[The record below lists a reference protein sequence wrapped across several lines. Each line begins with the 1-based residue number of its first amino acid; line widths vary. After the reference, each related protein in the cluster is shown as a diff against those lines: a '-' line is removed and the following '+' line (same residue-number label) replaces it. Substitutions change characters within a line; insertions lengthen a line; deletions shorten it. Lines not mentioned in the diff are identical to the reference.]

1 MEVSDVAFL
10 SSLLDFLMSLLRDED
25 AAQEFERDPQGVLAR
40 NGLDGVSGQDVRDV
54 TPMLADHDGVSARH
68 YGSDGGGSGHAS
80 RSHHSSSDD
89 DPVREIHAIKN
100 NYVVDNGV
108 VVNNSY
114 NTYNDYDLTYTDD
127 SNTIIDDRDTT
138 ITGDD
143 VHYEDNS
150 TTKHTI
156 VEDSFNQDNDGV
168 DNKGGT
174 IDDSIVAGDDV
185 ENSGNQDNDTE
196 VTDSFNEDNDTVTVD
211 DSYNEDND
219 QDNDTLVADGSFNE
233 DNDETTVEI
242 DDTENTAA

>member
-1 MEVSDVAFL
+1 MVSL

-40 NGLDGVSGQDVRDV
+40 NGLDGVCGQDVRDV
-54 TPMLADHDGVSARH
+54 APMLADQDGVSARH
-68 YGSDGGGSGHAS
+68 YGSDSGGSGHAS
-80 RSHHSSSDD
+80 RSHRSSSSDD

-100 NYVVDNGV
+100 NYVVDNDV

-138 ITGDD
+138 ITGDN

-150 TTKHTI
+150 TTEHTI
-156 VEDSFNQDNDGV
+156 VEDSFNEDNDGV

-196 VTDSFNEDNDTVTVD
+196 VTDSYNEDNDTVTVD

-242 DDTENTAA
+242 NDTENTAA